1 MYLSGYALIYFTT
14 KRGKN
19 DSDENPTKL
28 TQIYVIWA
36 ALGVKRSEKL
46 KKAKKILKAR
56 AKAEHG
62 KLSNYQIF
70 FCFLGSI
77 EGKNSMPAYF

>member
-56 AKAEHG
+56 AKAGCAEI
-62 KLSNYQIF
+62 SIF
-70 FCFLGSI
+70 HIFSAFYGQF
-77 EGKNSMPAYF
+77 EVKTFVPAYF